1 LLSLKYIKIDMKLL
15 QEFKE
20 FAVKGNMMDMA
31 IGIIIGASFNS
42 VIDVLVKKVLLP
54 PLSLLSN
61 GINLESKKMVLRE
74 AQKNMLG
81 ELTIEE
87 VSINYGL
94 FIETLLDFL
103 IVGFTVFII
112 VKFINRLNKKAGDPK
127 DKSVS
132 TPKNI
137 QLLVNMNSL
146 LEEQNE
152 LLKAKARK
160 K

>member
-1 LLSLKYIKIDMKLL
+1 MKLF

-20 FAVKGNMMDMA
+20 FAVKGSMIDMA

-42 VIDVLVKKVLLP
+42 VIDVLVRKVLLP

-61 GINLESKKMVLRE
+61 GINLGSQKIVLRE
-74 AQKNMLG
+74 AQKNSLG
-81 ELTIEE
+81 EFTIEE
-87 VSINYGL
+87 VAINYGL

-103 IVGFTVFII
+103 IVGFTIFIV
-112 VKFINRLNKKAGDPK
+112 VKFINRLNKKAEDIK

-137 QLLVNMNSL
+137 QLLTEMNSL
-146 LEEQNE
+146 FKEQNYI
-152 LLKAKARK
+152 LKNKTI
-160 K
+160 

>member
-112 VKFINRLNKKAGDPK
+112 VKFINRLNKKAEDPK

-152 LLKAKARK
+152 LLKAKAK
-160 K
+160 KK

>member
-1 LLSLKYIKIDMKLL
+1 MKLF

-20 FAVKGNMMDMA
+20 FALKGSMIDMA

-42 VIDVLVKKVLLP
+42 VIDVLVRKVLLP

-61 GINLESKKMVLRE
+61 GINLGSQKIVLRE
-74 AQKNMLG
+74 AQKNSLG
-81 ELTIEE
+81 EFTIEE
-87 VSINYGL
+87 VAINYGL

-103 IVGFTVFII
+103 IVGFTIFIV
-112 VKFINRLNKKAGDPK
+112 VKFINRLNKKAEDIK

-137 QLLVNMNSL
+137 QLLTEMNSL
-146 LEEQNE
+146 LKEQNRI
-152 LLKAKARK
+152 LKNKTI
-160 K
+160 

>member
-1 LLSLKYIKIDMKLL
+1 MKLL

-112 VKFINRLNKKAGDPK
+112 VKFINRLNKKAEDPK

-132 TPKNI
+132 TTKNI

-152 LLKAKARK
+152 LLKAKAK
-160 K
+160 KK

>member
-1 LLSLKYIKIDMKLL
+1 MLSLKYIKIDMKLL

-112 VKFINRLNKKAGDPK
+112 VKFINRLNKKAEDPK

-152 LLKAKARK
+152 LLKEKAKK